1 MEKTDQIKTNKAHVK
16 PFLFLNF
23 FLFAML
29 LNSVGIVIL
38 KAQKVYGINPLQAS
52 AIEAF
57 KDLPIAI
64 AAFFVASIISR
75 IGYKTSMLIALGLI
89 TLSQLLLYYGNS
101 YYLVLVLFA
110 SIGFSFAL
118 IKISVYT
125 LIGLVSETKNEHA
138 SLLSWVEA
146 IFSFGVV
153 FMFLFFPFFNNPDVE
168 DAWLNAYLVLSLLS
182 IILFFWLLVTPFN
195 LKTPQIDTSYL
206 KEFKRFVIL
215 NRNIVVVI
223 FLLSTFFFVAIEQ
236 GVMSWLPTFNNLGAQ
251 LQENLA
257 ILTAGSFTLSIAIGR
272 VVNSFVVKKYNPFS
286 ILFTCII
293 LSEFIIYY
301 GIPVTL
307 SVDLEG
313 VNSLFD
319 IPLKFYTFSLV
330 GFFLAPIYPNLNSV
344 ILSSTPVSLH
354 SHMTGLIIIFS
365 AVGGTLGSR
374 FVGYLTNEFGVIYA
388 FDRMF
393 IPIAM
398 LFLCVLMLK
407 VLTTDTDDITEEY
420 NFE

>member
-1 MEKTDQIKTNKAHVK
+1 MEKTDQLKTNKAHIK

-52 AIEAF
+52 TIEAF

-75 IGYKTSMLIALGLI
+75 IGYKTSMLFALGLI
-89 TLSQLLLYYGNS
+89 TLTQLLMYYGNT

-125 LIGLVSETKNEHA
+125 LIGLVSTSKNEHA
-138 SLLSWVEA
+138 SLLSRVEA
-146 IFSFGVV
+146 IFSLGVV
-153 FMFLFFPFFNNPDVE
+153 FMFVFFPFFNDPDFE
-168 DAWLNAYLVLSLLS
+168 DAWLNAYLVLSFMS
-182 IILFFWLLVTPFN
+182 IVLFFWLLVTPFE
-195 LKTPQIDTSYL
+195 LKTPQIDTSYF
-206 KEFKRFVIL
+206 KEFKRFLIL

-257 ILTAGSFTLSIAIGR
+257 ILTAGSFTLAIAFGR
-272 VVNSFVVKKYNPFS
+272 VLNSILVKKYNPFT
-286 ILFTCII
+286 ILFICII
-293 LSEFIIYY
+293 ASEFLIYY
-301 GIPVTL
+301 GIPITL

-313 VNSLFD
+313 VNSVFE
-319 IPLKFYTFSLV
+319 IPFKFYTFSLV
-330 GFFLAPIYPNLNSV
+330 GLFLAPIYPNLNSV
-344 ILSSTPVSLH
+344 ILSSTPVTLH

-374 FVGYLTNEFGVIYA
+374 FVGYLTNEFGIIYA

-420 NFE
+420 DFE